1 MALHT
6 GGTLRSEL
14 PYNAKHMR
22 IACGGHLC
30 ETIGRHDQSHKWT
43 PRAMSRGAFC
53 YAGCLHVAL
62 AVVVHVYLECHRTR
76 LD

>member
-1 MALHT
+1 MIFFPR
-6 GGTLRSEL
+6 GFSCRSFSH
-14 PYNAKHMR
+14 NAKHMR

-53 YAGCLHVAL
+53 YAGFLHAAL
-62 AVVVHVYLECHRTR
+62 AVVVHVCLA
-76 LD
+76 